1 MIPILKHREAVV
13 IALLVA
19 LVLVIGIFSPNFL
32 RPATLINVANSSLVL
47 MLIAVGEMFVILT
60 RGIDVSVGAIAG
72 ISAVILGTALNHGV
86 PLPFAVVLALLTGL
100 GAGMVNAVGVTF
112 FRVPPI
118 IMTLGTLGVHRGM
131 MLLITGGSWIETI
144 PQSIKSVAGW
154 RFIDV
159 PFLVWLTIAM
169 AILTALALRV
179 FKQARF
185 FYAVGDN
192 EDGAYLLGIPVKA
205 TVFSAYCLAGLF
217 AGAAS
222 VVFVAQIGFV
232 PMQTGSGQEL
242 KAIAALVLGGVSLSG
257 GVGTVLSAVVG
268 ALFLTAVDSMMIF
281 LKVPGFWNN
290 AVAGAI
296 LLTVV
301 LVDYH
306 IRRRVEEQ
314 RRRARASEMK
324 HSGSAK
330 SLHNKTTPVVSM
342 EKAG

>member
-1 MIPILKHREAVV
+1 
-13 IALLVA
+13 
-19 LVLVIGIFSPNFL
+19 
-32 RPATLINVANSSLVL
+32 
-47 MLIAVGEMFVILT
+47 
-60 RGIDVSVGAIAG
+60 
-72 ISAVILGTALNHGV
+72 
-86 PLPFAVVLALLTGL
+86 VLALLTGL
-100 GAGMVNAVGVTF
+100 CAGMVNAVGVTF

-118 IMTLGTLGVHRGM
+118 IMTLGTLGVFRGM

-144 PQSIKSVAGW
+144 PQSIKSMAGW
-154 RFIDV
+154 SFLDV
-159 PFLVWLTIAM
+159 PFLVWMAVLVAIATAIAM
-169 AILTALALRV
+169 RA

-192 EDGAYLLGIPVKA
+192 EEGAYLLGIPVKA
-205 TVFSAYCLAGLF
+205 TVFAAYCLAGLF

-232 PMQTGSGQEL
+232 PMQTGNGQEL

-257 GVGTVLSAVVG
+257 GIGTVLSAVVG

-301 LVDYH
+301 LIDYQ
-306 IRRRVEEQ
+306 IRRAIEEQ

-324 HSGSAK
+324 GAGNLATNPTNTRSM
-330 SLHNKTTPVVSM
+330 TSM

>member
-1 MIPILKHREAVV
+1 MIRILKHREAVV

-19 LVLVIGIFSPNFL
+19 LVLLIGFFNPHFL
-32 RPATLINVANSSLVL
+32 QPAALINVANSSLVL
-47 MLIAVGEMFVILT
+47 MLIAFGEMFVLLT
-60 RGIDVSVGAIAG
+60 RGIDVSVGGITG
-72 ISAVILGTALNHGV
+72 ISAVILGTVLNLGV
-86 PLPFAVVLALLTGL
+86 PLPIAIVLALLTGL
-100 GAGMVNAVGVTF
+100 GAGMVNAVGVTI

-118 IMTLGTLGVHRGM
+118 IMTLGTLGVYRGT

-144 PQSIKSVAGW
+144 PQNIKSMAGW
-154 RFIDV
+154 RFLAI
-159 PFLVWLTIAM
+159 PFLVWMTLVVAIA
-169 AILTALALRV
+169 TAVALRV

-192 EDGAYLLGIPVKA
+192 EQGAYLLGIPVKA

-217 AGAAS
+217 AGAAA

-232 PMQTGSGQEL
+232 PMQTGNGQEL
-242 KAIAALVLGGVSLSG
+242 KAIAALVLGGVSLAG
-257 GVGTVLSAVVG
+257 GIGTVLSAVVG

-296 LLTVV
+296 LLAVV

-306 IRRRVEEQ
+306 IRRTVEEQ
-314 RRRARASEMK
+314 RRRARASEMM
-324 HSGSAK
+324 HTGGAPISPTK
-330 SLHNKTTPVVSM
+330 SPTVASM

>member
-1 MIPILKHREAVV
+1 MIQILRRREAVV
-13 IALLVA
+13 IALLVV
-19 LVLVIGIFSPNFL
+19 LVLVIGFFNPNFL
-32 RPATLINVANSSLVL
+32 QPATLINVANSSLVL
-47 MLIAVGEMFVILT
+47 MLIAFGEMFVLLT
-60 RGIDVSVGAIAG
+60 RGIDVSVGAITG
-72 ISAVILGTALNHGV
+72 ISAVILGMALNLGV
-86 PLPFAVVLALLTGL
+86 PLPVAVALALVTGL
-100 GAGMVNAVGVTF
+100 GAGTVNAVGVTV

-118 IMTLGTLGVHRGM
+118 IMTLGTLGVYRGA

-154 RFIDV
+154 RFLEV
-159 PFLVWLTIAM
+159 PFLVWMTMVM
-169 AILTALALRV
+169 AIATAIALRA

-205 TVFSAYCLAGLF
+205 TIFAAYCLAGLF

-232 PMQTGSGQEL
+232 PMQTGNGQEL
-242 KAIAALVLGGVSLSG
+242 KAIAALVLGGVSLAG
-257 GVGTVLSAVVG
+257 GVGSVLSAVLG

-301 LVDYH
+301 LIDYR
-306 IRRRVEEQ
+306 IRRTIEEQ
-314 RRRARASEMK
+314 RRRARASEMR
-324 HSGSAK
+324 HTVTSETPET
-330 SLHNKTTPVVSM
+330 KTPTMASM

>member
-1 MIPILKHREAVV
+1 MIQVLKHREAVV
-13 IALLVA
+13 IGLLVV
-19 LVLVIGIFSPNFL
+19 LVLIIGYFSPNFL
-32 RPATLINVANSSLVL
+32 QPAALINVANSSLVL
-47 MLIAVGEMFVILT
+47 MLIAIGEMFVILT

-72 ISAVILGTALNHGV
+72 ISAVILGTTLNLGV
-86 PLPFAVVLALLTGL
+86 PLPIAIVLALLTGL
-100 GAGMVNAVGVTF
+100 GAGMVNAVGVTV

-118 IMTLGTLGVHRGM
+118 IMTLGTLGVYRGM

-154 RFIDV
+154 RFLEV
-159 PFLVWLTIAM
+159 PFLVWVTIVA
-169 AILTALALRV
+169 AILTATALRV

-185 FYAVGDN
+185 FFAVGDN
-192 EDGAYLLGIPVKA
+192 EEGAYLLGIPVRA
-205 TVFSAYCLAGLF
+205 TIFSAYCLAGLF

-232 PMQTGSGQEL
+232 PMQTGNGQEL
-242 KAIAALVLGGVSLSG
+242 KAIATLVLGGVSLAG

-306 IRRRVEEQ
+306 IRRTVEEQ

-324 HSGSAK
+324 HTGVGKVSQT
-330 SLHNKTTPVVSM
+330 KTPTVASM
-342 EKAG
+342 EKA

>member
-1 MIPILKHREAVV
+1 MIHILKYREAVV

-19 LVLVIGIFSPNFL
+19 LVLLIGFLNPNFL
-32 RPATLINVANSSLVL
+32 KPATLINVANSSLVL
-47 MLIAVGEMFVILT
+47 MLIAMGEMFVLLT
-60 RGIDVSVGAIAG
+60 RGIDVSVGAITG
-72 ISAVILGTALNHGV
+72 ISAVILGTVLNLGV
-86 PLPFAVVLALLTGL
+86 PLPIAIVLALLTGL

-118 IMTLGTLGVHRGM
+118 IMTLGTLGVYRGA

-154 RFIDV
+154 RFINV
-159 PFLVWLTIAM
+159 PFLVWATIGI
-169 AILTALALRV
+169 AILTAIALRV

-192 EDGAYLLGIPVKA
+192 EEGAYLLGIPVKA
-205 TVFSAYCLAGLF
+205 TIFSAYCLAGLF

-232 PMQTGSGQEL
+232 PMQTGNGQEL

-257 GVGTVLSAVVG
+257 GVGTMLSAVVG

-296 LLTVV
+296 LLSVV

-306 IRRRVEEQ
+306 IRRTVDEQ

-324 HSGSAK
+324 HTDSTQIS
-330 SLHNKTTPVVSM
+330 HTKTPTVASM

>member
-1 MIPILKHREAVV
+1 MV
-13 IALLVA
+13 IALLVV
-19 LVLVIGIFSPNFL
+19 LVLVIGFFSPNFL
-32 RPATLINVANSSLVL
+32 QPAVLINVANSSLVL
-47 MLIAVGEMFVILT
+47 MLIAMGEMFVLLT
-60 RGIDVSVGAIAG
+60 RGIDVSVGAITG
-72 ISAVILGTALNHGV
+72 ISAVIFGTVLNLGV
-86 PLPFAVVLALLTGL
+86 PLPIAVVLALLTGL

-118 IMTLGTLGVHRGM
+118 IMTLGTLGVYRGA

-154 RFIDV
+154 RFINV
-159 PFLVWLTIAM
+159 PFLVWTTIAI
-169 AILTALALRV
+169 AIATAVALRV

-192 EDGAYLLGIPVKA
+192 EEGAYLLGIPVKA
-205 TVFSAYCLAGLF
+205 TIFSAYCLAGLF

-232 PMQTGSGQEL
+232 PMQTGNGQEL

-257 GVGTVLSAVVG
+257 GVGTMLSAVVG

-290 AVAGAI
+290 AVAGGI
-296 LLTVV
+296 LLAVV

-306 IRRRVEEQ
+306 IRRTVEEQ

-324 HSGSAK
+324 RTGGAQNPQTK
-330 SLHNKTTPVVSM
+330 APTIASM

>member
-1 MIPILKHREAVV
+1 MIQILKHRESVV
-13 IALLVA
+13 IALLVV
-19 LVLVIGIFSPNFL
+19 LVLIIGYFSPNFL
-32 RPATLINVANSSLVL
+32 QPAALVNVANSSLVL
-47 MLIAVGEMFVILT
+47 MLIAIGEMFVILT
-60 RGIDVSVGAIAG
+60 RGIDVSVGAITG
-72 ISAVILGTALNHGV
+72 ISAVILGTALNLGV
-86 PLPFAVVLALLTGL
+86 PLPIAIVLTLVTGL
-100 GAGMVNAVGVTF
+100 GAGMVNAVGVAIL
-112 FRVPPI
+112 RVPPI
-118 IMTLGTLGVHRGM
+118 IMTLGTLGVYRGT

-159 PFLVWLTIAM
+159 PFLVWVTIVI
-169 AILTALALRV
+169 AIATAIALRT

-185 FYAVGDN
+185 FFAVGDN
-192 EDGAYLLGIPVKA
+192 EQGAYLLGIPVRA
-205 TVFSAYCLAGLF
+205 TIFSAYCLAGLF

-232 PMQTGSGQEL
+232 PMQTGNGQEL

-290 AVAGAI
+290 AVGGAI

-306 IRRRVEEQ
+306 IRRTVEEQ
-314 RRRARASEMK
+314 RRRTRASEMK
-324 HSGSAK
+324 RTDGAQISRTKPPAV
-330 SLHNKTTPVVSM
+330 PSM

>member
-1 MIPILKHREAVV
+1 M
-13 IALLVA
+13 
-19 LVLVIGIFSPNFL
+19 LVIGFFNPNFL
-32 RPATLINVANSSLVL
+32 QPATLINVANSSLVL
-47 MLIAVGEMFVILT
+47 MLIAFGEMFVLLT
-60 RGIDVSVGAIAG
+60 RGIDVSVGAITG
-72 ISAVILGTALNHGV
+72 ISAVILGMALNLGV
-86 PLPFAVVLALLTGL
+86 PLPVAVVLALITGL
-100 GAGMVNAVGVTF
+100 GAGTVNAVGVTV

-118 IMTLGTLGVHRGM
+118 IMTLGTLGVYRGA

-154 RFIDV
+154 RFLEV
-159 PFLVWLTIAM
+159 PFLVWMTMVLAIAT
-169 AILTALALRV
+169 AIALRA

-205 TVFSAYCLAGLF
+205 TVFAAYCLAGLF

-232 PMQTGSGQEL
+232 PMQTGNGQEL
-242 KAIAALVLGGVSLSG
+242 KAIAALVLGGVSLAG
-257 GVGTVLSAVVG
+257 GVGSVLSAVLG

-301 LVDYH
+301 LIDYR
-306 IRRRVEEQ
+306 IRRTIEEQ
-314 RRRARASEMK
+314 RRRARASEMR
-324 HSGSAK
+324 HTGDRRGSRT
-330 SLHNKTTPVVSM
+330 KTPTVASM